1 MCLNFLKIIKH
12 FFMAVLYLP
21 SIKTLLGYTNVK
33 FGFPLCFSM
42 TMLAWSHIEFAE
54 SLHKSRLIYDTI
66 DALNWGIQYIR
77 KTHVDL

>member
-1 MCLNFLKIIKH
+1 
-12 FFMAVLYLP
+12 MAVLYLP

-54 SLHKSRLIYDTI
+54 SLHKSRLIIDTI